1 MAQKSD
7 FRLPEN
13 VRPLRYQVT
22 LEPNL
27 EKFTFDGSADI
38 GIVVNEET
46 DTIVLNAIELQIASA
61 VITDKQGGTA
71 KATDIIFDQN
81 LLIKGG
87 ILIIHRKKTTK
98 EKLPDCFRIID
109 ERIYGISKIIFGKF
123 LY

>member
-61 VITDKQGGTA
+61 DISDKQGCTA
-71 KATDIIFDQN
+71 KATDIIF
-81 LLIKGG
+81 
-87 ILIIHRKKTTK
+87 
-98 EKLPDCFRIID
+98 E
-109 ERIYGISKIIFGKF
+109 
-123 LY
+123 